1 MKTPLTPCRFDGSTC
16 IFEPA
21 VQGVASVTAGCCGHS
36 ARISRSEML
45 SPLNRLDIIPS
56 LPGGFETG
64 IAPPKFGKIFIRTFL
79 PRLFKGKSFKSCSHG
94 IKFAELGLT
103 DRAHPQ
109 SLVGCLNEQAIFS
122 QLQHG
127 FAQRSHG
134 LRQGGLPVPFRSASH
149 PARGHLK

>member
-1 MKTPLTPCRFDGSTC
+1 MATQLVYP
-16 IFEPA
+16 
-21 VQGVASVTAGCCGHS
+21 GVKCY
-36 ARISRSEML
+36 L
-45 SPLNRLDIIPS
+45 PLNRLDIIPS

-64 IAPPKFGKIFIRTFL
+64 IAPPKFGKIVIRTFL

-127 FAQRSHG
+127 FAQRATAYG
-134 LRQGGLPVPFRSASH
+134 KAVCQFRFGQ
-149 PARGHLK
+149 PLTRREVT